1 MYQTRPDDYAA
12 FRCLAGACPQ
22 TCCAA
27 WEIVVDPDAQDA
39 YLRLQH
45 PLAAKL
51 RRVLRV
57 DSEGDT
63 YFAQT
68 DGRCP
73 FLCADGLCE
82 LQRTLGEQSL
92 CRTCRD
98 FPRWEVLLCDRVE
111 QGLSPACPEAARR
124 LLERSAP
131 LRFVSAPL
139 PDDGYVPSVRERRLT
154 AAVTAVRDRVL
165 ALLARPEHTAYEN
178 LAAARA
184 FACAAQRL
192 LDRHRIAA
200 LAAGDVPGVTAD
212 AAPEPMPPAALAAA
226 FASPEPLDA
235 RWPELLRRAAALPA
249 CPPPR
254 MTPMQQ
260 TCLAQTIVWRH
271 GMDALDDDDGIIDHN
286 RNGKHHGRKG
296 QQVDTEANQFQYK
309 EGGNQRHGNG
319 DGGNQRGA
327 HILQEDIH
335 YDEHQDKGLDQCLDY
350 LMYGSEE
357 EVVGT
362 LCNVYL
368 QAGGQFAGIVVQSGL
383 DIRDGLRGITACHLE
398 NDTTHGFMS
407 VYHIVESV

>member
-1 MYQTRPDDYAA
+1 MYQTRPDDYTA

-111 QGLSPACPEAARR
+111 QGLSPACPEAARL

-139 PDDGYVPSVRERRLT
+139 PDDGYVPGVRERRLT

-165 ALLARPEHTAYEN
+165 ALLARLGHTAYEN

-200 LAAGDVPGVTAD
+200 LAA
-212 AAPEPMPPAALAAA
+212 A
-226 FASPEPLDA
+226 FASPDPLDA

-254 MTPMQQ
+254 MTPVQQ

-271 GMDALDDDDGIIDHN
+271 GMDALDDRDVVFPV
-286 RNGKHHGRKG
+286 RYAAATLR
-296 QQVDTEANQFQYK
+296 
-309 EGGNQRHGNG
+309 
-319 DGGNQRGA
+319 
-327 HILQEDIH
+327 L
-335 YDEHQDKGLDQCLDY
+335 LDCLAAVSGCTDAQ
-350 LMYGSEE
+350 LVVLVTR
-357 EVVGT
+357 EV
-362 LCNVYL
+362 
-368 QAGGQFAGIVVQSGL
+368 
-383 DIRDGLRGITACHLE
+383 E
-398 NDTTHGFMS
+398 NDPEALSRLRAGLQIEPKMNAQEALDHEKM
-407 VYHIVESV
+407 

>member
-1 MYQTRPDDYAA
+1 MYQTRPDDYTA

-139 PDDGYVPSVRERRLT
+139 PDDGYVPGVRERRLT

-165 ALLARPEHTAYEN
+165 ALLARPGHTAYEN
-178 LAAARA
+178 LAAACA

-192 LDRHRIAA
+192 LDRHRI
-200 LAAGDVPGVTAD
+200 
-212 AAPEPMPPAALAAA
+212 
-226 FASPEPLDA
+226 ASPEPLDA

-254 MTPMQQ
+254 MTPVQQ

-271 GMDALDDDDGIIDHN
+271 GMDALDDRDVVFPV
-286 RNGKHHGRKG
+286 RYAAATLR
-296 QQVDTEANQFQYK
+296 
-309 EGGNQRHGNG
+309 
-319 DGGNQRGA
+319 
-327 HILQEDIH
+327 L
-335 YDEHQDKGLDQCLDY
+335 LDCLAVVSGCTDAQ
-350 LMYGSEE
+350 LVVLVTR
-357 EVVGT
+357 EV
-362 LCNVYL
+362 
-368 QAGGQFAGIVVQSGL
+368 
-383 DIRDGLRGITACHLE
+383 E
-398 NDTTHGFMS
+398 NDPEALSRLRAGLQ
-407 VYHIVESV
+407 IVPKMNAQEALDHEKM

>member
-111 QGLSPACPEAARR
+111 RGLSPACPEAARR
-124 LLERSAP
+124 LLARTAP

-139 PDDGYVPSVRERRLT
+139 PDDGYVPGARERRLT
-154 AAVTAVRDRVL
+154 AAVTAVRDRVF
-165 ALLARPEHTAYEN
+165 ALLVRPGIRRRRTSRRRSILPVRRSACLTGTASRRWPPGRCRRCRRMWQPSPWHRRRWRRRSRRRSRSMPAGRSCSGAWRRFLPARRPE
-178 LAAARA
+178 
-184 FACAAQRL
+184 
-192 LDRHRIAA
+192 
-200 LAAGDVPGVTAD
+200 
-212 AAPEPMPPAALAAA
+212 
-226 FASPEPLDA
+226 
-235 RWPELLRRAAALPA
+235 
-249 CPPPR
+249 
-254 MTPMQQ
+254 
-260 TCLAQTIVWRH
+260 
-271 GMDALDDDDGIIDHN
+271 
-286 RNGKHHGRKG
+286 
-296 QQVDTEANQFQYK
+296 
-309 EGGNQRHGNG
+309 
-319 DGGNQRGA
+319 
-327 HILQEDIH
+327 
-335 YDEHQDKGLDQCLDY
+335 
-350 LMYGSEE
+350 
-357 EVVGT
+357 
-362 LCNVYL
+362 
-368 QAGGQFAGIVVQSGL
+368 
-383 DIRDGLRGITACHLE
+383 
-398 NDTTHGFMS
+398 
-407 VYHIVESV
+407 

>member
-111 QGLSPACPEAARR
+111 RGLSSACPEAARR
-124 LLERSAP
+124 LLARTAP

-139 PDDGYVPSVRERRLT
+139 PDDEIG
-154 AAVTAVRDRVL
+154 
-165 ALLARPEHTAYEN
+165 
-178 LAAARA
+178 RA
-184 FACAAQRL
+184 
-192 LDRHRIAA
+192 H
-200 LAAGDVPGVTAD
+200 V
-212 AAPEPMPPAALAAA
+212 
-226 FASPEPLDA
+226 
-235 RWPELLRRAAALPA
+235 
-249 CPPPR
+249 
-254 MTPMQQ
+254 
-260 TCLAQTIVWRH
+260 
-271 GMDALDDDDGIIDHN
+271 
-286 RNGKHHGRKG
+286 
-296 QQVDTEANQFQYK
+296 
-309 EGGNQRHGNG
+309 
-319 DGGNQRGA
+319 
-327 HILQEDIH
+327 
-335 YDEHQDKGLDQCLDY
+335 
-350 LMYGSEE
+350 
-357 EVVGT
+357 
-362 LCNVYL
+362 
-368 QAGGQFAGIVVQSGL
+368 
-383 DIRDGLRGITACHLE
+383 
-398 NDTTHGFMS
+398 
-407 VYHIVESV
+407 

>member
-1 MYQTRPDDYAA
+1 MYQTRPDDYPA

-98 FPRWEVLLCDRVE
+98 FPRWEVLLCDRAE

-124 LLERSAP
+124 LLARTEP

-139 PDDGYVPSVRERRLT
+139 PDDGYVPGARERRRSRRRNRSMPAGRSGSGVWRRFLP
-154 AAVTAVRDRVL
+154 AR
-165 ALLARPEHTAYEN
+165 RPE
-178 LAAARA
+178 
-184 FACAAQRL
+184 
-192 LDRHRIAA
+192 
-200 LAAGDVPGVTAD
+200 
-212 AAPEPMPPAALAAA
+212 
-226 FASPEPLDA
+226 
-235 RWPELLRRAAALPA
+235 
-249 CPPPR
+249 
-254 MTPMQQ
+254 
-260 TCLAQTIVWRH
+260 
-271 GMDALDDDDGIIDHN
+271 
-286 RNGKHHGRKG
+286 
-296 QQVDTEANQFQYK
+296 
-309 EGGNQRHGNG
+309 
-319 DGGNQRGA
+319 
-327 HILQEDIH
+327 
-335 YDEHQDKGLDQCLDY
+335 
-350 LMYGSEE
+350 
-357 EVVGT
+357 
-362 LCNVYL
+362 
-368 QAGGQFAGIVVQSGL
+368 
-383 DIRDGLRGITACHLE
+383 
-398 NDTTHGFMS
+398 
-407 VYHIVESV
+407 

>member
-1 MYQTRPDDYAA
+1 MYQTRPDDYTA

-111 QGLSPACPEAARR
+111 QGLSPA
-124 LLERSAP
+124 
-131 LRFVSAPL
+131 
-139 PDDGYVPSVRERRLT
+139 
-154 AAVTAVRDRVL
+154 
-165 ALLARPEHTAYEN
+165 
-178 LAAARA
+178 
-184 FACAAQRL
+184 
-192 LDRHRIAA
+192 
-200 LAAGDVPGVTAD
+200 
-212 AAPEPMPPAALAAA
+212 
-226 FASPEPLDA
+226 SPEPLDA

-254 MTPMQQ
+254 MTPVQQ

-271 GMDALDDDDGIIDHN
+271 GMDALDDRDVVFPV
-286 RNGKHHGRKG
+286 RYAAATLR
-296 QQVDTEANQFQYK
+296 
-309 EGGNQRHGNG
+309 
-319 DGGNQRGA
+319 
-327 HILQEDIH
+327 L
-335 YDEHQDKGLDQCLDY
+335 LDCLAAVSGCTDAQ
-350 LMYGSEE
+350 LVVLVTR
-357 EVVGT
+357 EV
-362 LCNVYL
+362 
-368 QAGGQFAGIVVQSGL
+368 
-383 DIRDGLRGITACHLE
+383 E
-398 NDTTHGFMS
+398 NDPEALSRLRAGLQIEPKMNAQEALDHEKM
-407 VYHIVESV
+407 

>member
-1 MYQTRPDDYAA
+1 MYQTRPDDYTA

-139 PDDGYVPSVRERRLT
+139 PDDGYVPGARERRLT

-192 LDRHRIAA
+192 LCRHRIAA

-235 RWPELLRRAAALPA
+235 RWPEMLRRAAALPA

-254 MTPMQQ
+254 MTPVQQ

-271 GMDALDDDDGIIDHN
+271 GMDALDDRDVVFPV
-286 RNGKHHGRKG
+286 RYAAATLR
-296 QQVDTEANQFQYK
+296 
-309 EGGNQRHGNG
+309 
-319 DGGNQRGA
+319 
-327 HILQEDIH
+327 L
-335 YDEHQDKGLDQCLDY
+335 LDCLAAVSGCTDAQ
-350 LMYGSEE
+350 LVVLVTR
-357 EVVGT
+357 EV
-362 LCNVYL
+362 
-368 QAGGQFAGIVVQSGL
+368 
-383 DIRDGLRGITACHLE
+383 E
-398 NDTTHGFMS
+398 NDPEALSRLRAGLQIEPKMNAQEALDHEKM
-407 VYHIVESV
+407 

>member
-1 MYQTRPDDYAA
+1 MYQIRPDDYAA

-39 YLRLQH
+39 YLRLRH
-45 PLAAKL
+45 PLAEKL
-51 RRVLRV
+51 RRVMRV
-57 DSEGDT
+57 DSDGDT

-111 QGLSPACPEAARR
+111 QGLSPACPEAARL
-124 LLERSAP
+124 LLERCAP

-139 PDDGYVPSVRERRLT
+139 PDDGYVPGARERRLT
-154 AAVTAVRDRVL
+154 AAVTVVRDRVL
-165 ALLARPEHTAYEN
+165 ALLAQPDHTVEEN
-178 LAAARA
+178 FAAALT
-184 FACAAQRL
+184 FARAAQRL

-200 LAAGDVPGVTAD
+200 LADGDVPVTAD
-212 AAPEPMPPAALAAA
+212 AAPEPMTPAALAAA

-235 RWPELLRRAAALPA
+235 RWPELLRRVAALDV

-254 MTPMQQ
+254 LTDVQQ

-271 GMDALDDDDGIIDHN
+271 GMDALDDRDVVFPV
-286 RNGKHHGRKG
+286 RYAAATLRLL
-296 QQVDTEANQFQYK
+296 A
-309 EGGNQRHGNG
+309 
-319 DGGNQRGA
+319 
-327 HILQEDIH
+327 
-335 YDEHQDKGLDQCLDY
+335 CLAAV
-350 LMYGSEE
+350 SELTDAQLIVLVTR
-357 EVVGT
+357 EV
-362 LCNVYL
+362 
-368 QAGGQFAGIVVQSGL
+368 
-383 DIRDGLRGITACHLE
+383 E
-398 NDTTHGFMS
+398 NDSEALSRLRAGLQITIKTNAQEAHNNENM
-407 VYHIVESV
+407 

>member
-1 MYQTRPDDYAA
+1 MYQTRPDDYPA

-51 RRVLRV
+51 RRMLRV

-98 FPRWEVLLCDRVE
+98 FPRWEVLLCDRSE

-124 LLERSAP
+124 LLARTEP

-139 PDDGYVPSVRERRLT
+139 PDDGYVPGARERRLT

-165 ALLARPEHTAYEN
+165 ALLARPGHTAEKN
-178 LAAARA
+178 LAVALDFAR
-184 FACAAQRL
+184 AAQRQ

-200 LAAGDVPGVTAD
+200 LAAGKVLAD
-212 AAPEPMPPAALAAA
+212 ALPEPETPAVLAAA

-235 RWPELLRRAAALPA
+235 RWPELLRRVAALPA

-254 MTPMQQ
+254 MTAVQQ
-260 TCLAQTIVWRH
+260 TCLAQAIVWRH
-271 GMDALDDDDGIIDHN
+271 GMDALDDRD
-286 RNGKHHGRKG
+286 
-296 QQVDTEANQFQYK
+296 VVFPVQYAAATL
-309 EGGNQRHGNG
+309 RLL
-319 DGGNQRGA
+319 A
-327 HILQEDIH
+327 
-335 YDEHQDKGLDQCLDY
+335 CLAAVSDCTDAQ
-350 LMYGSEE
+350 LVVLVTR
-357 EVVGT
+357 EV
-362 LCNVYL
+362 
-368 QAGGQFAGIVVQSGL
+368 
-383 DIRDGLRGITACHLE
+383 E
-398 NDTTHGFMS
+398 NDPEALSRLRAGLQIEPKMNAQEACDHEKM
-407 VYHIVESV
+407 

>member
-124 LLERSAP
+124 LLERSAL

-139 PDDGYVPSVRERRLT
+139 PDDGYVPGVRERRLT

-165 ALLARPEHTAYEN
+165 ALLARPGHTAYEN

-184 FACAAQRL
+184 FACTAQRQ

-200 LAAGDVPGVTAD
+200 LAAGGVPGVTAD
-212 AAPEPMPPAALAAA
+212 AAPKPMPPAALAAA

-235 RWPELLRRAAALPA
+235 RWPEMLRRAAALPA

-254 MTPMQQ
+254 MTPVQQ

-271 GMDALDDDDGIIDHN
+271 GMDALDDRDVVFPV
-286 RNGKHHGRKG
+286 RYAAATLR
-296 QQVDTEANQFQYK
+296 
-309 EGGNQRHGNG
+309 
-319 DGGNQRGA
+319 
-327 HILQEDIH
+327 L
-335 YDEHQDKGLDQCLDY
+335 LDCLAAVSGCTDAQ
-350 LMYGSEE
+350 LVVLVTR
-357 EVVGT
+357 EV
-362 LCNVYL
+362 
-368 QAGGQFAGIVVQSGL
+368 
-383 DIRDGLRGITACHLE
+383 E
-398 NDTTHGFMS
+398 NDPEALSRLRAGLQIEPKMNAQEALDHEEM
-407 VYHIVESV
+407 

>member
-1 MYQTRPDDYAA
+1 MYQTRPDDYTA

-139 PDDGYVPSVRERRLT
+139 PDDGYVPGVRGRLP

-165 ALLARPEHTAYEN
+165 ALLARPGHTAYEN

-184 FACAAQRL
+184 FARAAQRL

-200 LAAGDVPGVTAD
+200 LAAGKVPAVSAD
-212 AAPEPMPPAALAAA
+212 ALPEPETPAVLAAA

-260 TCLAQTIVWRH
+260 TCLAQTIIWRH
-271 GMDALDDDDGIIDHN
+271 GMDALDDRDVVFPV
-286 RNGKHHGRKG
+286 RYAAAALR
-296 QQVDTEANQFQYK
+296 
-309 EGGNQRHGNG
+309 
-319 DGGNQRGA
+319 
-327 HILQEDIH
+327 L
-335 YDEHQDKGLDQCLDY
+335 LDCLAAVSGCTDAQ
-350 LMYGSEE
+350 LVVLVTR
-357 EVVGT
+357 EV
-362 LCNVYL
+362 
-368 QAGGQFAGIVVQSGL
+368 
-383 DIRDGLRGITACHLE
+383 E
-398 NDTTHGFMS
+398 NDPEALSRLRAGLEPKMNAQEALDHEKM
-407 VYHIVESV
+407 

>member
-111 QGLSPACPEAARR
+111 QGLSLACPEAARR

-139 PDDGYVPSVRERRLT
+139 PDDGYVPGARERRLT
-154 AAVTAVRDRVL
+154 AAVTAVRDRGTRRMKISRPR
-165 ALLARPEHTAYEN
+165 ALSR
-178 LAAARA
+178 
-184 FACAAQRL
+184 AQRS
-192 LDRHRIAA
+192 ACST
-200 LAAGDVPGVTAD
+200 GTA
-212 AAPEPMPPAALAAA
+212 
-226 FASPEPLDA
+226 SR
-235 RWPELLRRAAALPA
+235 RWPP
-249 CPPPR
+249 
-254 MTPMQQ
+254 
-260 TCLAQTIVWRH
+260 
-271 GMDALDDDDGIIDHN
+271 GMC
-286 RNGKHHGRKG
+286 
-296 QQVDTEANQFQYK
+296 
-309 EGGNQRHGNG
+309 
-319 DGGNQRGA
+319 RG
-327 HILQEDIH
+327 
-335 YDEHQDKGLDQCLDY
+335 
-350 LMYGSEE
+350 
-357 EVVGT
+357 
-362 LCNVYL
+362 
-368 QAGGQFAGIVVQSGL
+368 
-383 DIRDGLRGITACHLE
+383 
-398 NDTTHGFMS
+398 
-407 VYHIVESV
+407 

>member
-1 MYQTRPDDYAA
+1 MYQICPDDCAA

-111 QGLSPACPEAARR
+111 QGLSSACPEAARQ
-124 LLERSAP
+124 LLARTAP

-139 PDDGYVPSVRERRLT
+139 PDDGYVPGARERQLT

-165 ALLARPEHTAYEN
+165 ALLARPGCTVEEALATA
-178 LAAARA
+178 LA
-184 FACAAQRL
+184 FARAAQRR
-192 LDRHRIAA
+192 LDRHRIAE
-200 LAAGDVPGVTAD
+200 LAAGKAAVPAD
-212 AAPEPMPPAALAAA
+212 TAPEPMAPAALAAA

-235 RWPELLRRAAALPA
+235 RWPEWLRRVAGLSD

-254 MTPMQQ
+254 MTRVQQ
-260 TCLAQTIVWRH
+260 TCLAQAIVWRH
-271 GMDALDDDDGIIDHN
+271 GMDALDDRD
-286 RNGKHHGRKG
+286 
-296 QQVDTEANQFQYK
+296 VVFPVQYAAAAL
-309 EGGNQRHGNG
+309 RLL
-319 DGGNQRGA
+319 A
-327 HILQEDIH
+327 
-335 YDEHQDKGLDQCLDY
+335 CLAAVSDRTDAQ
-350 LMYGSEE
+350 LVVLVTR
-357 EVVGT
+357 EV
-362 LCNVYL
+362 
-368 QAGGQFAGIVVQSGL
+368 
-383 DIRDGLRGITACHLE
+383 E
-398 NDTTHGFMS
+398 NDPEALSRLRAGLQIEPKMNAQEAHDDEKM
-407 VYHIVESV
+407 

>member
-1 MYQTRPDDYAA
+1 MYQTRPDDYTA

-73 FLCADGLCE
+73 FLCVDGLCE

-111 QGLSPACPEAARR
+111 QGLSPACLEAARR

-139 PDDGYVPSVRERRLT
+139 PDDGYVPGARERRLT

-165 ALLARPEHTAYEN
+165 AL
-178 LAAARA
+178 
-184 FACAAQRL
+184 
-192 LDRHRIAA
+192 

-235 RWPELLRRAAALPA
+235 RWPEMLRRAAALPA

-254 MTPMQQ
+254 MTPVQQ

-271 GMDALDDDDGIIDHN
+271 GMDALDDRDVVFPV
-286 RNGKHHGRKG
+286 RYAAATLR
-296 QQVDTEANQFQYK
+296 
-309 EGGNQRHGNG
+309 
-319 DGGNQRGA
+319 
-327 HILQEDIH
+327 L
-335 YDEHQDKGLDQCLDY
+335 LDCLAAVSGCTDAQ
-350 LMYGSEE
+350 LVVLVTR
-357 EVVGT
+357 EV
-362 LCNVYL
+362 
-368 QAGGQFAGIVVQSGL
+368 
-383 DIRDGLRGITACHLE
+383 E
-398 NDTTHGFMS
+398 NDPEALSRLRAGLQIEPKMNAQEALDHEKM
-407 VYHIVESV
+407 

>member
-1 MYQTRPDDYAA
+1 MYQTRSDDYAA

-111 QGLSPACPEAARR
+111 RGLSPACPEA
-124 LLERSAP
+124 
-131 LRFVSAPL
+131 
-139 PDDGYVPSVRERRLT
+139 
-154 AAVTAVRDRVL
+154 
-165 ALLARPEHTAYEN
+165 
-178 LAAARA
+178 
-184 FACAAQRL
+184 
-192 LDRHRIAA
+192 
-200 LAAGDVPGVTAD
+200 
-212 AAPEPMPPAALAAA
+212 PEPMAPAALAAA

-235 RWPELLRRAAALPA
+235 RWPELLRRVAALPA

-254 MTPMQQ
+254 MTAVQQ
-260 TCLAQTIVWRH
+260 TCLAQAIVWRH
-271 GMDALDDDDGIIDHN
+271 GMDALDDRD
-286 RNGKHHGRKG
+286 
-296 QQVDTEANQFQYK
+296 VVFPVQYAAATL
-309 EGGNQRHGNG
+309 RLL
-319 DGGNQRGA
+319 A
-327 HILQEDIH
+327 
-335 YDEHQDKGLDQCLDY
+335 CLAAVSDCTDAQ
-350 LMYGSEE
+350 LVVLVTR
-357 EVVGT
+357 EV
-362 LCNVYL
+362 
-368 QAGGQFAGIVVQSGL
+368 
-383 DIRDGLRGITACHLE
+383 E
-398 NDTTHGFMS
+398 NDPEALTRLRAGLQIEPSKMNAQ
-407 VYHIVESV
+407 EARDDEKMQLQN

>member
-12 FRCLAGACPQ
+12 FQCLAGACPQ

-111 QGLSPACPEAARR
+111 QGLSLACPEAARR
-124 LLERSAP
+124 LLERSGP
-131 LRFVSAPL
+131 LRFTSMLL
-139 PDDGYVPSVRERRLT
+139 PDDGYVPGARERRLT
-154 AAVTAVRDRVL
+154 AAVTAVRDRIL
-165 ALLARPEHTAYEN
+165 ALLARPGRTAYAN
-178 LAAARA
+178 LAAALA
-184 FACAAQRL
+184 FARAAQRL
-192 LDRHRIAA
+192 FDRHRIAA
-200 LAAGDVPGVTAD
+200 LAAGNVPQRGSDAC
-212 AAPEPMPPAALAAA
+212 AAPLTPAALAAA
-226 FASPEPLDA
+226 FASPEPLDPQ
-235 RWPELLRRAAALPA
+235 WPELLRRVAALPV

-254 MTPMQQ
+254 LTQTQQ
-260 TCLAQTIVWRH
+260 MCLAQAIVWRH
-271 GMDALDDDDGIIDHN
+271 GMDALDDRDVIFPVRYAAAVLRLLDCLAAVS
-286 RNGKHHGRKG
+286 GRTDA
-296 QQVDTEANQFQYK
+296 Q
-309 EGGNQRHGNG
+309 
-319 DGGNQRGA
+319 
-327 HILQEDIH
+327 L
-335 YDEHQDKGLDQCLDY
+335 
-350 LMYGSEE
+350 
-357 EVVGT
+357 VVCVMRET
-362 LCNVYL
+362 
-368 QAGGQFAGIVVQSGL
+368 
-383 DIRDGLRGITACHLE
+383 E
-398 NDTTHGFMS
+398 NDPEALPRLRAGLQNMAKL
-407 VYHIVESV
+407 

>member
-124 LLERSAP
+124 LTS
-131 LRFVSAPL
+131 
-139 PDDGYVPSVRERRLT
+139 
-154 AAVTAVRDRVL
+154 AVTAVRDRAL
-165 ALLARPEHTAYEN
+165 ALLARPGHTAYEN
-178 LAAARA
+178 LAVALDFAR
-184 FACAAQRL
+184 AAQRL

-200 LAAGDVPGVTAD
+200 LAAGKVPAVTAD
-212 AAPEPMPPAALAAA
+212 AALEPMPPAALAAA

-271 GMDALDDDDGIIDHN
+271 GMDALDDRDVVFPV
-286 RNGKHHGRKG
+286 RYAAATLR
-296 QQVDTEANQFQYK
+296 
-309 EGGNQRHGNG
+309 
-319 DGGNQRGA
+319 
-327 HILQEDIH
+327 L
-335 YDEHQDKGLDQCLDY
+335 LDCLAAVSGCTDAQ
-350 LMYGSEE
+350 LVVLVTR
-357 EVVGT
+357 EV
-362 LCNVYL
+362 
-368 QAGGQFAGIVVQSGL
+368 
-383 DIRDGLRGITACHLE
+383 E
-398 NDTTHGFMS
+398 NDPEALSRLRAGLQIEPKMNAQEALDHEKM
-407 VYHIVESV
+407 

>member
-131 LRFVSAPL
+131 LRFVSTPL
-139 PDDGYVPSVRERRLT
+139 PDDGYVPGARERRLT

-165 ALLARPEHTAYEN
+165 ALLARPGHTAYEN

-212 AAPEPMPPAALAAA
+212 AAPEPMAP
-226 FASPEPLDA
+226 
-235 RWPELLRRAAALPA
+235 AALPA

-254 MTPMQQ
+254 MTPVQQ

-271 GMDALDDDDGIIDHN
+271 GMDALDDRDVVFPV
-286 RNGKHHGRKG
+286 RYAAATLR
-296 QQVDTEANQFQYK
+296 
-309 EGGNQRHGNG
+309 
-319 DGGNQRGA
+319 
-327 HILQEDIH
+327 L
-335 YDEHQDKGLDQCLDY
+335 LDCLAAVSGCTDAQ
-350 LMYGSEE
+350 LVVLVTR
-357 EVVGT
+357 EV
-362 LCNVYL
+362 
-368 QAGGQFAGIVVQSGL
+368 
-383 DIRDGLRGITACHLE
+383 E
-398 NDTTHGFMS
+398 NDPEALSRLRAGLEPKMNAQEALDHEKM
-407 VYHIVESV
+407 